1 MKRFFIVDVESNGLP
16 KIANGNAED
25 LDNWPRLSQLSY
37 GIYNDAGE
45 CLKFVDQYIKPEGWG
60 FPDNDF
66 FRQHADINKNNEL
79 GRPVKEV
86 LLELIDDRMSCDY
99 TIGHNLYF
107 DGMIIRSELFRAE
120 LKPEFK
126 SKKYCTMMASTKLCN
141 LPPTPKMAAAGINR
155 PKPPKLEELHNILF
169 GCSFDGAHN
178 SKSDVEATAKCFF
191 ELVKRGARILS

>member
-1 MKRFFIVDVESNGLP
+1 MKRFFVYDTETNGLP

-45 CLKFVDQYIKPEGWG
+45 CLKFVNEYVQPDGWAFPE
-60 FPDNDF
+60 NDF
-66 FRQHADINKNNEL
+66 FREHADINKNKEL
-79 GRPVKEV
+79 GKPVKY
-86 LLELIDDRMSCDY
+86 LLVQFIEDRMSCDY

-107 DGMIIRSELFRAE
+107 DGMIVRSELFRAE
-120 LKPEFK
+120 LKPEFT
-126 SKKYCTMMASTKLCN
+126 SKKFCSMMASTKFCN
-141 LPPTPKMAAAGINR
+141 LPPTPKMAAAGMNR

-169 GCSFDGAHN
+169 GCNFDGAHD

-191 ELVKRGARILS
+191 ELVKKGVIKL